1 MLVLLVPLM
10 ERLVLC
16 YVIDEEVGARVL
28 HRILCASQTL
38 VGRLE
43 RSRCTIC
50 EVSHLTRPY
59 VPLVVPW
66 CIFLKLCG
74 GDEFLD
80 GIAATLSRLQDRAQ
94 IFLAV
99 LFWMSLFFWASVW
112 DGKNNGK
119 GRLNKGSRP
128 KR

>member
-43 RSRCTIC
+43 VCMC
-50 EVSHLTRPY
+50 
-59 VPLVVPW
+59 
-66 CIFLKLCG
+66 
-74 GDEFLD
+74 
-80 GIAATLSRLQDRAQ
+80 
-94 IFLAV
+94 
-99 LFWMSLFFWASVW
+99 ASV
-112 DGKNNGK
+112 GGGRGPTLNLSKIKRYNVFRNGYRVK
-119 GRLNKGSRP
+119 GFDYLHSFFTASSVAHIS
-128 KR
+128 